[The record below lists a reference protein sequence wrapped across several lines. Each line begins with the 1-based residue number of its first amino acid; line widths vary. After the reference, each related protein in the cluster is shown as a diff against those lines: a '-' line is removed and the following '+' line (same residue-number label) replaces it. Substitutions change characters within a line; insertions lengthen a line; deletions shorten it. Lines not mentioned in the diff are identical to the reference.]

1 MRIKEN
7 RLAILDAIATQQ
19 DLTGRPPRQMEIARI
34 LGASNAQV
42 NGLIYRMREEGLIE
56 KRSKGESVGLKLT
69 LKGSQA
75 IERNKSL
82 VPINLFK
89 KPETQKRAVRAVET
103 FDEKDILI
111 DFMKWI
117 YSLDDEEICVEGWKG
132 KVVDQL
138 EKILKLDK

>member
-1 MRIKEN
+1 MKRIKEN

-19 DLTGRPPRQMEIARI
+19 DLTGRPPRQMEIARV

-42 NGLIYRMREEGLIE
+42 NGLVYRMREEGLIE
-56 KRSKGESVGLKLT
+56 KRNKGESVGLRLT
-69 LKGSQA
+69 LKGYQMV
-75 IERNKSL
+75 ERNKSKAN
-82 VPINLFK
+82 VSPFK
-89 KPETQKRAVRAVET
+89 RSEIKRRTPDT
-103 FDEKDILI
+103 FDEKDVLI

-117 YSLDDEEICVEGWKG
+117 YSLDDEEVCVEGWKG